1 MHLAGEESKHSHV
14 FLQRCFLVLLDF
26 SLCENEQNHQENVIS
41 LQTRKLRCEL
51 C

>member
-1 MHLAGEESKHSHV
+1 MFFGS
-14 FLQRCFLVLLDF
+14 LDF
-26 SLCENEQNHQENVIS
+26 SLCENEQNHQENVIN